1 MDLYEIK
8 ARGLR
13 GPLNSREISHLF
25 RIGYLHPGVPCK
37 AKDEATW
44 RTIGEFFPLLE
55 YGIGKY
61 TLPPDDAVVARRL
74 PLKRLCLLLLALAG
88 LGAFYVYH
96 QPAPESAALPAPAR
110 APQTAPPT
118 VLALNN

>member
-25 RIGYLHPGVPCK
+25 RVGYLHHRVPCK

-55 YGIGKY
+55 YGIGSY
-61 TLPPDDAVVARRL
+61 TLPPDHTAATRRL
-74 PLKRLCLLLLALAG
+74 SRTRLYLLLLALVG
-88 LGAFYVYH
+88 LGASYLAR
-96 QPAPESAALPAPAR
+96 QAAPDSAAIPVPVR
-110 APQTAPPT
+110 APQTATPT